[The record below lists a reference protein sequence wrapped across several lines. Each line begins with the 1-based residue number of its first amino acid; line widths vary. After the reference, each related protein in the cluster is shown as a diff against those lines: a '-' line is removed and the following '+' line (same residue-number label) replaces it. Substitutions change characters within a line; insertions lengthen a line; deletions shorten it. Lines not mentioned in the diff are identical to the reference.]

1 MRVLA
6 LLLVVAACDLQ
17 PPKKKEAPP
26 PPPPPKVMVDAG
38 MVAPPV
44 VDATVAV
51 AVDAALP
58 VVDAGV
64 VAVTADGDIEPTQDC
79 LDVAVHFADV
89 LIEDEKDA
97 TKKAALEQD
106 KANIVKTTSRRCTKD
121 SWSEAIRKCFNASRT
136 QVQVEMCAKRVPQP
150 K

>member
-1 MRVLA
+1 VRVLA

-26 PPPPPKVMVDAG
+26 PPPPPKVMIDAG
-38 MVAPPV
+38 AVAPVADAAVAVAADAPVV
-44 VDATVAV
+44 VDAA
-51 AVDAALP
+51 P
-58 VVDAGV
+58 VV
-64 VAVTADGDIEPTQDC
+64 VTADGDIEPTQEC
-79 LDVAVHFADV
+79 LDVGVHIADV

-106 KANIVKTTSRRCTKD
+106 KTNIVKISSRRCTKD
-121 SWSEAIRKCFNASRT
+121 GWSEPIRKCFNASRT
-136 QVQVEMCAKRVPQP
+136 GPQIEMCAKRVPQP